1 MPKMELMIKKVYSKI
16 FYSSFNASSNESIK
30 SRIDACNINNIR
42 FHLIVNMIQ
51 TLPIASL
58 YVFLYLKDNNRY
70 NENVCVIKGD
80 IVLFVIETITKL
92 TMKLKR
98 CIWGSLVIFAIKMNF
113 ID

>member
-16 FYSSFNASSNESIK
+16 FYGSNTRSNESIK
-30 SRIDACNINNIR
+30 SRINADNINNTR
-42 FHLIVNMIQ
+42 FHLIVNMNQ

-58 YVFLYLKDNNRY
+58 YVFLSLNENNRY
-70 NENVCVIKGD
+70 NENDCVIKGD
-80 IVLFVIETITKL
+80 LVLFVIEKITNL
-92 TMKLKR
+92 MMKLKR